1 MRVGLIDESA
11 PAGTNRDGADGEET
25 PPKSLGWISVQT
37 ASGDYVLCN
46 ESRQQQSSQ
55 REDTSLHTEKP
66 AQQQVTS
73 PSTIHV
79 TTSGTGSVVPN
90 HTQQRVA
97 ARMAR
102 IDKLA
107 EQKEIEYEW
116 TQVVHQSGKS
126 YWYANAD
133 YTVHG

>member
-1 MRVGLIDESA
+1 
-11 PAGTNRDGADGEET
+11 
-25 PPKSLGWISVQT
+25 
-37 ASGDYVLCN
+37 
-46 ESRQQQSSQ
+46 
-55 REDTSLHTEKP
+55 
-66 AQQQVTS
+66 
-73 PSTIHV
+73 
-79 TTSGTGSVVPN
+79 
-90 HTQQRVA
+90 
-97 ARMAR
+97 MAR